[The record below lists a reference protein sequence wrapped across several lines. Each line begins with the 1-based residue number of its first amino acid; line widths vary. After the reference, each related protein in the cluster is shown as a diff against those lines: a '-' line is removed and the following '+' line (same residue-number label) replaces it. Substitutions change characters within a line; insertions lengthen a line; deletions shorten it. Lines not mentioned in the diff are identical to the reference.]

1 MIKKL
6 EINLDNDALCEE
18 ISVALSSKIR
28 RNILRL
34 LKQGA
39 YSIGE
44 IAEKLNVP
52 VSTTAFNVNV
62 LKKAKLVYVTPK
74 SNSRGNVKIVS
85 KRVDRIV
92 WELFTDELFDVEA
105 KFFTFSIPIGSY
117 VKADVQP
124 GCGIAT
130 SNGILVADDMPGAF
144 YSPSRYK
151 AQILWFSKGY
161 VEYNIPNYICIGKD
175 IKSLSFSMELCSEAP
190 NFRND
195 WPSDITFWVN
205 GKEVCTYLSPGDFGG
220 RRGRLNPDWWS
231 DFSTQY
237 GIITTIRINGEG
249 TFLGEDL
256 VSDVKLESLG
266 IENGD
271 YFTLRIGIKEDAK
284 NQGGLNLFGEKFG
297 DYAQGLMMR
306 IDYSDKK

>member
-6 EINLDNDALCEE
+6 EINLDDDALCEE

-62 LKKAKLVYVTPK
+62 LKKVKLVYVTPK

-130 SNGILVADDMPGAF
+130 SNGILVTDDMPGAF

-151 AQILWFSKGY
+151 A
-161 VEYNIPNYICIGKD
+161 
-175 IKSLSFSMELCSEAP
+175 
-190 NFRND
+190 
-195 WPSDITFWVN
+195 
-205 GKEVCTYLSPGDFGG
+205 
-220 RRGRLNPDWWS
+220 
-231 DFSTQY
+231 
-237 GIITTIRINGEG
+237 
-249 TFLGEDL
+249 
-256 VSDVKLESLG
+256 
-266 IENGD
+266 
-271 YFTLRIGIKEDAK
+271 
-284 NQGGLNLFGEKFG
+284 
-297 DYAQGLMMR
+297 
-306 IDYSDKK
+306 